1 MSAQVR
7 RAVRAVVLVSLVS
20 LVALSGGCAGPPQT
34 SPVEARRW
42 RTWARFLEVT
52 ALARV
57 ADATPPWLRP
67 DPGVHAGL
75 DPEVARVLRRLNDLP
90 KDVLWVVDHDPV
102 DVLIE
107 GAWFQLR
114 DSGEGSGW
122 VRGHRDELRRL
133 GVEVA
138 WNEQLLAYEVR

>member
-7 RAVRAVVLVSLVS
+7 GAARAFVLVS
-20 LVALSGGCAGPPQT
+20 LVALVVGGCAGSPPP
-34 SPVEARRW
+34 SPAEARRW

-57 ADATPPWLRP
+57 AAATPPWLRP

-75 DPEVARVLRRLNDLP
+75 DPEVARVLRRLNDQP
-90 KDVLWVVDHDPV
+90 KDVLWVVEHDPV
-102 DVLIE
+102 DVVID
-107 GAWFQLR
+107 GAWVELR
-114 DSGEGSGW
+114 DSGEGSAW
-122 VRGHRDELRRL
+122 VGRQRGELRRL

-138 WNEQLLAYEVR
+138 WNEQLLVYEAR